1 MNKFPS
7 KLLLVIGLITTLLGF
22 VYMVVFFDLP
32 YPDTMTEEIAT
43 QSFHKKVTF
52 MIIGIGFCGLFV
64 GLVGGVAKFIYK
76 IFKKTK

>member
-1 MNKFPS
+1 
-7 KLLLVIGLITTLLGF
+7 
-22 VYMVVFFDLP
+22 
-32 YPDTMTEEIAT
+32 
-43 QSFHKKVTF
+43 